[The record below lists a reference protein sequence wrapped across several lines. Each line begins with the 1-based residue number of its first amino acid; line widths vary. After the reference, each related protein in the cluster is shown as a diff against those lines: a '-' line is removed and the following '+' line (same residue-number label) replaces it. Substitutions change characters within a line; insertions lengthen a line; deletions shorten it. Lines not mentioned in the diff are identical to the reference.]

1 MDSKFA
7 SFFSVIENVVVRLTP
22 PSTAKIYVEQ
32 RNKFW
37 GALVGVVAIEQATL
51 DRERNVAFAKWNEG
65 IVACN
70 VKENIKSSL

>member
-1 MDSKFA
+1 M
-7 SFFSVIENVVVRLTP
+7 
-22 PSTAKIYVEQ
+22 
-32 RNKFW
+32 
-37 GALVGVVAIEQATL
+37 VGVVAIEQATL

>member
-7 SFFSVIENVVVRLTP
+7 SFFSVIENVVVKLTP

-32 RNKFW
+32 RNKFR
-37 GALVGVVAIEQATL
+37 GAMVGVVAIEQATL

-65 IVACN
+65 IVA
-70 VKENIKSSL
+70 